1 MLHDYADLQHSEDT
15 MSSLSRA
22 LTKRASIYTISA
34 VFLLLC
40 SFGAYAA
47 DPPAAVTP
55 QSNPEQ
61 FDRDGKHICGYSLMT
76 ESERGGYK
84 SMMHNTKELADR
96 DNIRAE
102 YCNSMRKRAQEKGV
116 PLDE

>member
-1 MLHDYADLQHSEDT
+1 
-15 MSSLSRA
+15 MSSPSRA
-22 LTKRASIYTISA
+22 FASSTVQLCAILIALCGMASA
-34 VFLLLC
+34 L
-40 SFGAYAA
+40 AA
-47 DPPAAVTP
+47 DPPAAVTQ

-61 FDRDGKHICGYSLMT
+61 FDRDGKHICGWSLMS
-76 ESERGGYK
+76 ESERAGFK

-102 YCNSMRKRAQEKGV
+102 SCKSMRKRAQDKGV